1 MTKQQLIYAC
11 LAQLVSCYRSDAHN
25 FREFYFKDWA
35 AKTFT
40 HTANNKNEEYLH
52 PQFRLSNHPQ
62 ELRFLNLHL
71 IGSEFAKIDP
81 GYLESAIDAVDLS
94 ASHLHF

>member
-25 FREFYFKDWA
+25 FREFYFKNWA

-40 HTANNKNEEYLH
+40 HTANNKVEEYLH
-52 PQFRLSNHPQ
+52 RQFRLSHNPQ

-71 IGSEFAKIDP
+71 IGSEFANIDP
-81 GYLESAIDAVDLS
+81 GYLESAMDVVDLS